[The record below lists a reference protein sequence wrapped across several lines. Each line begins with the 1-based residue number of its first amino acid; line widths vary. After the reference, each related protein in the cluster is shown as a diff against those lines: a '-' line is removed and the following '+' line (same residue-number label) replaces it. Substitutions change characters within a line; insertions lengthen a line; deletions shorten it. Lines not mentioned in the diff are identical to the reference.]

1 MGMISKVK
9 DFIGITDYDD
19 EDDDYDDEVSTNT
32 NNKKDS
38 RQSSDRVETFSKKNN
53 VIKVH
58 SNADM
63 KVFIC
68 EPNKYEDCTKAV
80 DEIKNRKVVVLNI
93 EGMELEDQKQIFEF
107 IKGAVYS
114 LDASIQKISNGI
126 FVIAPSNVQID
137 GRLGERFERDYF
149 YNN

>member
-1 MGMISKVK
+1 MGMMDKMK
-9 DFIGITDYDD
+9 DFIGITDYD
-19 EDDDYDDEVSTNT
+19 EDDDYEDDVVEAGGRQTEKIET
-32 NNKKDS
+32 YS
-38 RQSSDRVETFSKKNN
+38 RKNN

-58 SNADM
+58 SNNDM

-68 EPNKYEDCTKAV
+68 EPEKYEDCTKAV

-107 IKGAVYS
+107 IKGAVYA
-114 LDASIQKISNGI
+114 LEASIQKVSKGI

-137 GRLGERFERDYF
+137 GRLGDRFERNYF

>member
-1 MGMISKVK
+1 MGMMDKMK

-19 EDDDYDDEVSTNT
+19 DDDEYEDDQAPEAG
-32 NNKKDS
+32 S
-38 RQSSDRVETFSKKNN
+38 RQSDRVETYSKKNN

-58 SNADM
+58 SNSDM
-63 KVFIC
+63 KVSIC
-68 EPNKYEDCTKAV
+68 EPEKYEDCTKAV
-80 DEIKNRKVVVLNI
+80 DEIKNRKIVVLNI

-114 LDASIQKISNGI
+114 LEASIQKVSKGI

-137 GRLGERFERDYF
+137 GRLGERFERNFF
-149 YNN
+149 YNK